1 MALDKTNDDG
11 WWFILP
17 CIPRFSESMADADVL
32 SLQGGWTFST
42 VFARETTAAV
52 LSSSASLMPLTLRQW
67 RLPCCSKASW
77 ASSSRWTS
85 PLNWAMVASR
95 SCRAVLS
102 EVTFSCRVEM
112 RSTKC
117 LLASVTIFPS
127 LMAILGSSN
136 DSKNASLNW
145 GSRSWSS
152 AASLTSIFGPW
163 LGHRAPAWIPSHT
176 SCHDRAMHWRNG
188 VSSQEEW
195 SQLRGLGTASAHS
208 CINQSC
214 HSPSLYCLIM

>member
-1 MALDKTNDDG
+1 MAPDETNDDG

-17 CIPRFSESMADADVL
+17 CIPRFSELMADAYVL

-52 LSSSASLMPLTLRQW
+52 VSSSASLMPLTLRQW

-95 SCRAVLS
+95 SSRAVLS
-102 EVTFSCRVEM
+102 EVTSSRRVEM

-127 LMAILGSSN
+127 LVAICGSSN
-136 DSKNASLNW
+136 DSRNASLNW
-145 GSRSWSS
+145 ASRSWSL
-152 AASLTSIFGPW
+152 AASLTSPSLGPGW
-163 LGHRAPAWIPSHT
+163 VTEPLPGPPLLPPAMTGQFTGGMGSVHK
-176 SCHDRAMHWRNG
+176 RNG
-188 VSSQEEW
+188 ASS
-195 SQLRGLGTASAHS
+195 GD
-208 CINQSC
+208 
-214 HSPSLYCLIM
+214 